1 MGAGKTHIANLLC
14 GTRMEI
20 SDSWQSCTNT
30 STTCN
35 TALHDKHGAYISILD
50 TVGFSDNSAEGGHA
64 RSLINTLDAMN
75 GKVVCQIAYVHGCH
89 SRLEVAAVRSLR
101 SIEELTGID
110 PVLLLN
116 DRGLS
121 DCYKLPK
128 PSEQN
133 SAEVAYLAKKSFAT
147 LSKLAGNISH
157 LPGVS
162 QCREIKLPDGWE
174 DLILGQDYDHI
185 KQSLGEYAKHQCD
198 AILHQYQAA
207 VADVREAKSLLRI
220 DERDLE
226 DKRVEGPAAVE
237 MSCPE
242 ICLRRTEQDPLYL
255 IFKTVWETIF
265 ELGTKVQIKLDD
277 FGLPPG
283 NQEIECLARG
293 PDPTCV
299 AEVGRLKGENK
310 EKFNAQIL
318 QMEARIFSTESKL
331 QNALEHLKSLSVDQ
345 SRCSNMVIAA
355 SK

>member
-242 ICLRRTEQDPLYL
+242 ICLKWANEGAIPGPINFGICLLFPWKCPLIVAGNAILSKNVCKRRGQDPSC
-255 IFKTVWETIF
+255 V
-265 ELGTKVQIKLDD
+265 TKRARLKE
-277 FGLPPG
+277 G
-283 NQEIECLARG
+283 NQ
-293 PDPTCV
+293 
-299 AEVGRLKGENK
+299 NK
-310 EKFNAQIL
+310 FDAQIL
-318 QMEARIFSTESKL
+318 KLGAKIAFQNSEVLKLTEERENL
-331 QNALEHLKSLSVDQ
+331 NIPL
-345 SRCSNMVIAA
+345 SRCKVYLKIQG
-355 SK
+355 